1 MGFASRLSSGRSRF
15 TFGSAVG
22 SGGSEATGEQDMG
35 FFSSILGAVIKPIA
49 SAVLGSPAPAP
60 VLAPKPFLPT
70 ASGGPGFVGPPP
82 INVQAFS
89 GPPGVSVGGGKVFT
103 GPQASADPQL
113 RNNRLAAMSADT
125 SSGGITG
132 GNGATATRT
141 LIQTVDLATGLI
153 TALDIRP
160 GSPFLMN
167 NDVRKIRGLS
177 KKLLKAAGKVP
188 RRTAKTTPQKQLTN
202 AVIQRTLNTVL
213 TGDAHHPH
221 CP

>member
-1 MGFASRLSSGRSRF
+1 VGLVDFFRDSFQAKRL
-15 TFGSAVG
+15 ADAAALAKVK
-22 SGGSEATGEQDMG
+22 EQNMG
-35 FFSSILGAVIKPIA
+35 FFSSIIGAIAKPVIGAFI
-49 SAVLGSPAPAP
+49 SAAAPAQTAAP
-60 VLAPKPFLPT
+60 VLAPKPFSPT
-70 ASGGPGFVGPPP
+70 ASGGSFVGPLPV
-82 INVQAFS
+82 NVAPGPS
-89 GPPGVSVGGGKVFT
+89 GLKVGGGKVFG
-103 GPQASADPQL
+103 GPQAQFDPQL
-113 RNNRLAAMSADT
+113 RNNRLVAMSGDT
-125 SSGGITG
+125 SSGGISG

-153 TALDIRP
+153 TALDIRT

-177 KKLLKAAGKVP
+177 KKLLRAAGKVP